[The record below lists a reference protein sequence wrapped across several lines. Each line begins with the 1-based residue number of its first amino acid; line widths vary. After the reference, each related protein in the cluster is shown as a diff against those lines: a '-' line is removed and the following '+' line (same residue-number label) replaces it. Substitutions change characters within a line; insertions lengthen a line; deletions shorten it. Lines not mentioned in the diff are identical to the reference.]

1 MLKVNHTDK
10 EKFNIGDINVDDME
24 SINEKRSVKIYIVGT
39 ETHIEMYKKIRE
51 TILVFLHAETKQFNL
66 DKSTRQASILTIKI
80 MSNDMFRVLMNR
92 MGVIEI
98 IIMPYYA
105 LEDNGFWKCC
115 YSIVDNEFVL
125 DLEENECSISSILLK
140 KDLKLLKDKETFDR
154 MIKNSI
160 IIGHRP
166 LQMHNHHYLQT
177 PVIPSTIEKQN

>member
-66 DKSTRQASILTIKI
+66 DKSTRQASIMTIKI
-80 MSNDMFRVLMNR
+80 MSNNMFRLLMNR
-92 MGVIEI
+92 MGVVEI
-98 IIMPYYA
+98 IIIPYYA

-115 YSIVDNEFVL
+115 YSIVDNGVVP
-125 DLEENECSISSILLK
+125 DLEDFTDLDAVCYYSNIPLSESCS
-140 KDLKLLKDKETFDR
+140 
-154 MIKNSI
+154 
-160 IIGHRP
+160 P
-166 LQMHNHHYLQT
+166 
-177 PVIPSTIEKQN
+177 